1 MFLMGRLTGRR
12 VAKPLTAVAVAV
24 SRIGPG
30 LHGDGHVTG
39 LYLAV
44 GATGSRSW
52 IYRYSI
58 GGKRR
63 DMGLGSASLISLA
76 KARELA
82 TVARQSV
89 HIAKI
94 DPLGNR
100 RGVGTTFQAVAD
112 QFIKDNRAGWT
123 NSKHSAQWSATLEK
137 YVHPTIGSMPVDKV
151 ATQDLMSILTPIWST
166 KTETATRVRQRVEA
180 VLDAAK
186 GQGLRT
192 GSRKR
197 VMARA
202 VTSVSALSKA
212 SRDRLYDALDT
223 LIVPRRPAS

>member
-1 MFLMGRLTGRR
+1 M
-12 VAKPLTAVAVAV
+12 AKPLTAVAVAV